1 MPLGRRQRHKNIQ
14 MRCMRSQD
22 NSISHL
28 KKQRGYVPPC
38 ICNSNRPSHR
48 GEGAD
53 SLGGVG
59 IRVLVEGRRRAR
71 ETKTDAPT
79 LDPCV

>member
-1 MPLGRRQRHKNIQ
+1 
-14 MRCMRSQD
+14 
-22 NSISHL
+22 
-28 KKQRGYVPPC
+28 
-38 ICNSNRPSHR
+38 
-48 GEGAD
+48 
-53 SLGGVG
+53 VG